1 MTKTIIGMTSAAFL
15 LAVLALI
22 RGGWL
27 LVWQGLCIGMQT
39 AIQVLPL
46 LVAAFSVAGL
56 ISVLIS
62 SDQIERWLG
71 RGSGLRG
78 IILAAAAG
86 ALVPGGPYVYFP
98 LAATFL
104 CAGAEIGTA
113 IAFVTAKNLWT
124 LTRLPMEMALL
135 TPEITFIRYLSTLV
149 FPILLGLAAN
159 YLFSARTQAVRNGIY
174 ALQKEKY
181 PDQKET

>member
-1 MTKTIIGMTSAAFL
+1 MRNTVIGMSLAAF
-15 LAVLALI
+15 VLAILALV
-22 RGGWL
+22 RGGWS
-27 LVWQGLCIGMQT
+27 LVGKGLSIGLGT
-39 AIQVLPL
+39 SVQVLPL
-46 LVAAFSVAGL
+46 LVAAFTVAGL

-62 SDQIERWLG
+62 KEQIERWLG
-71 RGSGLRG
+71 RGSGLKG
-78 IILAAAAG
+78 IFLAATAG

-135 TPEITFIRYLSTLV
+135 TPEITFIRYLSTFV

-159 YLFSARTQAVRNGIY
+159 FLFSGRVEAVRQGIY
-174 ALQKEKY
+174 ALQKRK
-181 PDQKET
+181 K

>member
-1 MTKTIIGMTSAAFL
+1 MRNTVIGMSAAAFL
-15 LAVLALI
+15 LAILALV
-22 RGGWL
+22 RGGWS
-27 LVWQGLCIGMQT
+27 LVGRGLFIGLET
-39 AIQVLPL
+39 CLQVLPL
-46 LVAAFSVAGL
+46 LVAAFTVAGL

-62 SDQIERWLG
+62 REQIERWLG
-71 RGSGLRG
+71 RGSGLKG
-78 IILAAAAG
+78 VALAATAG

-135 TPEITFIRYLSTLV
+135 TPEITCIRYLSTFV

-159 YLFSARTQAVRNGIY
+159 FLFSGRVEAVREGIY
-174 ALQKEKY
+174 ALQKRNE
-181 PDQKET
+181 